1 MLTTADTSISE
12 VPIVDGFTHSLSMLL
27 LPTTYRV
34 LVVAQ
39 MEPLRRASNYQFKM
53 FSAPDQP
60 DPNTGNALI
69 PAYSQNEYL
78 VRMRPGTLVWGMWMS
93 AVLVDG
99 SEPSLEQVYVEV
111 TDMDT
116 GLPFISDYEISQL
129 LSSLL
134 NPAPA
139 RVFERYPFLF
149 SEPRLV
155 SGSGQITIETYNSS
169 SGAIT
174 VQLVLFC
181 AEPVPIADPCD
192 DPSQPCTQD

>member
-1 MLTTADTSISE
+1 MLNTSDTSISE
-12 VPIVDGFTHSLSMLL
+12 VPIVDGFTHSVSMLL
-27 LPTTYRV
+27 LPTTYRA

-39 MEPLRRASNYQFKM
+39 METLRRASNYQFKM
-53 FSAPDQP
+53 YSAPDSS
-60 DPNTGNALI
+60 NATI

-78 VRMRPGTLVWGMWMS
+78 VKMRPGTLVWGMWMS
-93 AVLVDG
+93 VVTG
-99 SEPSLEQVYVEV
+99 SLKQVYVEV

-116 GLPFISDYEISQL
+116 GTPFISDYEISQM

-139 RVFERYPFLF
+139 RVFERYPFLL

-169 SGAIT
+169 SGVLT

-181 AEPVPIADPCD
+181 AEPVPTADPCA
-192 DPSQPCTQD
+192 DPGQPCTQD

>member
-1 MLTTADTSISE
+1 MLTTDGMAMSE

-27 LPTTYRV
+27 LPTTYRA

-53 FSAPDQP
+53 YSAPD
-60 DPNTGNALI
+60 TGNATI
-69 PAYSQNEYL
+69 AAYSQNEYL

-99 SEPSLEQVYVEV
+99 SEPSLNQVYVEV

-116 GLPFISDYEISQL
+116 GLPFISDYEIGQL

-134 NPAPA
+134 NPAPS

-149 SEPRLV
+149 GEPRLV
-155 SGSGQITIETYNSS
+155 SGSGQVTIETYNSS
-169 SGAIT
+169 GGALT

-181 AEPVPIADPCD
+181 AEPVPVADPCG